1 MLRTRF
7 SRVILFGVLALS
19 LLAIMPA
26 PAFAGPRIGVGFY
39 GGGWGWGGP
48 YWAPYGGWGYPGY
61 YYGGPYGY
69 YGSGYGY
76 GGRPLGEVKI
86 KSPDSHAQ
94 IYINGAFAGRA
105 QDMKRFYL
113 APGTYTIEQRI
124 GNDIQKEKVYVTA
137 NRSLKIEFDKPG
149 VAHNPPPAPEPP
161 PPPTQAPP
169 PPAQAPAPPPPAPG
183 M

>member
-1 MLRTRF
+1 M
-7 SRVILFGVLALS
+7 
-19 LLAIMPA
+19 LAIMPA
-26 PAFAGPRIGVGFY
+26 PAFAGPRIALGFY

-48 YWAPYGGWGYPGY
+48 YWGPYGWGPG

-69 YGSGYGY
+69 YGPGYGY
-76 GGRPLGEVKI
+76 GRPLGEVKI
-86 KSPDSHAQ
+86 KSPDSHAE

-113 APGTYTIEQRI
+113 APGTYVIEQRI
-124 GNDIQKEKVYVTA
+124 GNDVQKEKVYVTA

-149 VAHNPPPAPEPP
+149 VAHNPPPAPQAPP
-161 PPPTQAPP
+161 PPDQAPP

>member
-1 MLRTRF
+1 MLRTRL

-19 LLAIMPA
+19 LLVIMPA

-48 YWAPYGGWGYPGY
+48 YWGGGYPGY

-69 YGSGYGY
+69 YGPGYGY
-76 GGRPLGEVKI
+76 GGRPLGEVKV
-86 KSPDSHAQ
+86 KSPDSKAQ

-113 APGTYTIEQRI
+113 APGTYNIELRI
-124 GNDIQKEKVYVTA
+124 GNDVQKQKVFVIA

-149 VAHNPPPAPEPP
+149 VVHNPPPAPE
-161 PPPTQAPP
+161 APP